1 MLPFLKDTIVALAT
15 PTGNAAIALLRVSGP
30 QAVSV
35 VEKYVQLSKK
45 LSEAKVRYAH
55 VGYFIDAGE
64 PLDQV
69 MVIVFKSPHSY
80 TGEDVVEISCH
91 GSAFV
96 AHRLLEVLL
105 RDARMAERG
114 EFTLRAFLNGK
125 MDLTQAE
132 AVGDLVQSRSSIT
145 QKVAL
150 KQLQGSLFHRM
161 ELLLQTLTGYRMA
174 LELEIDFLEQDLPQ
188 IDLDHLS
195 EQLMAIRVDLVALI
209 ATGKQG
215 RIAREGLMV
224 CLAGPPNVG
233 KSSLFN
239 SFLQTERAIVTP
251 IPGTTRDYIEEEF
264 SLDGYLIR
272 LVDTAGLREA
282 TDTVERI
289 GIDRSSDLIQEADV
303 IISMVE
309 PSQPK
314 QIETWNNQDATVLQV
329 MNKADLLAENEV
341 HRFQE
346 EGYILCSTTSEAG
359 LMQLKQAL
367 TQQVSLPKETLD
379 GGLLTNSR
387 QIAAVQKAIV
397 AIEKA
402 LLSLKNQLG
411 LEFTA
416 FDLREASNAI
426 EEVIGKITTDEL
438 LNRIFD
444 NFCIGK

>member
-1 MLPFLKDTIVALAT
+1 MLPSLKDTIVALAT

-195 EQLMAIRVDLVALI
+195 EQLMAIRVDLVTLI

-289 GIDRSSDLIQEADV
+289 GIDRSRDLIQEADV

>member
-195 EQLMAIRVDLVALI
+195 EQLMAIRVDLVTLI

-289 GIDRSSDLIQEADV
+289 GIDRSRDLIQEADV

>member
-1 MLPFLKDTIVALAT
+1 MLPSLKDTIVALAT

-80 TGEDVVEISCH
+80 TGEDLVEISCH

-188 IDLDHLS
+188 IDLDYLS
-195 EQLMAIRVDLVALI
+195 KQLMAIRVDLVTLI

-289 GIDRSSDLIQEADV
+289 GIDRSRDLIQEADV